1 MLYISQKIVLFIK
14 IRKLITYILK
24 LYLIII
30 VQGDWKIFPDDPFYL
45 SADQQQRVPGGL
57 GSDGE
62 RDLGDLV
69 VVARGG
75 GGHND
80 AGLGRRGADH

>member
-1 MLYISQKIVLFIK
+1 MIPEHCTGRSENI
-14 IRKLITYILK
+14 
-24 LYLIII
+24 
-30 VQGDWKIFPDDPFYL
+30 PFYL

-69 VVARGG
+69 VVAGGG